1 MTEFESVLMKRD
13 NLTKEEARQSRKE
26 AREALYDILNNGGSY
41 DDVED
46 MMGCMYGLEM
56 DFIFDIM

>member
-1 MTEFESVLMKRD
+1 MTEFEQVLMRRD
-13 NLTKEEARQSRKE
+13 NVTQEEAKQSRKE
-26 AREALYDILNNGGSY
+26 AREALYDILDDGGSY
-41 DDVED
+41 DDVEE